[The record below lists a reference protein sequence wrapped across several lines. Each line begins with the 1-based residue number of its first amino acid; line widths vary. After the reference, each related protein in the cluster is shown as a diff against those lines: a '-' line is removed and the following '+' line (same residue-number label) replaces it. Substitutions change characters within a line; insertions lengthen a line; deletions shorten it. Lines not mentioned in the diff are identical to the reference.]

1 MDTVWNNKEQKVC
14 IKYFQKYNY
23 RQLAQTRSILIK
35 NDDWHYE
42 LRVFWNFAR
51 VTLTKLR
58 RHVNCKLV
66 ARSRLA
72 GWANVEIE
80 LRSVQIEP
88 APDTLEDN
96 PLFATGSLS
105 NGIVR
110 FSTLYECADVI
121 KKMNMEKTKK
131 KES

>member
-1 MDTVWNNKEQKVC
+1 
-14 IKYFQKYNY
+14 
-23 RQLAQTRSILIK
+23 
-35 NDDWHYE
+35 
-42 LRVFWNFAR
+42 
-51 VTLTKLR
+51 
-58 RHVNCKLV
+58 
-66 ARSRLA
+66 
-72 GWANVEIE
+72 

-105 NGIVR
+105 NAIVR

-131 KES
+131 KS